1 VSHVGVDH
9 ALGAIGAATLI
20 AAGLLWVARQT
31 KYWLWV
37 LLGGLVGIL
46 ILVGS
51 FLLGVALL

>member
-1 VSHVGVDH
+1 VNH
-9 ALGAIGAATLI
+9 ALGAVAAATFI

-46 ILVGS
+46 VLVGM
-51 FLLGVALL
+51 FLLGAVLFHF